1 MQSKPKLKWQHAQ
14 TVRRLELI
22 RQHLD
27 KPDAEIAQM
36 LGVHRSAVHQLRQ
49 RYKITKV
56 HATTQRQQRILN
68 TMRRLKPS
76 LSAKD
81 AAEQLGITLN
91 RTRHYGKM
99 ADYEFR
105 GVPAARHLYWRQRLK
120 DLPPLLTITAVARKL
135 GVAYGHAA
143 MLCFRHKYKV
153 TVRGRKNPPRV
164 PIRRWV
170 MRPRHERWLASL
182 K

>member
-1 MQSKPKLKWQHAQ
+1 MRTKPKRKWQHAQ

-27 KPDAEIAQM
+27 KPDAEIAHM
-36 LGVHRSAVHQLRQ
+36 LGIHRSAVHQLRQ
-49 RYKITKV
+49 RYKIAKI
-56 HATTQRQQRILN
+56 HATAQRQQRTLGA
-68 TMRRLKPS
+68 MRRLKPGF
-76 LSAKD
+76 SAQA
-81 AAEQLGITLN
+81 AAEQLDITLN
-91 RTRHYGKM
+91 RARHYGKI
-99 ADYEFR
+99 AGYEFR
-105 GVPAARHLYWRQRLK
+105 GVPAARHLYWRQRIK
-120 DLPPLLTITAVARKL
+120 GLPPLLTITAVARKL

-153 TVRGRKNPPRV
+153 TVRGRKNLPRV

-170 MRPRHERWLASL
+170 KRPHHERWLASL